1 MPEIFYTTL
10 KLAIVV
16 AVFCVCYLVNYKRV
30 QLEEEYK
37 QHMSATG
44 AQSPS
49 PGRY

>member
-10 KLAIVV
+10 KLVIVV
-16 AVFCVCYLVNYKRV
+16 AVFCACYLVNYKRA

-37 QHMSATG
+37 QHMGGAG

-49 PGRY
+49 QGRY